1 MNILVVGCGNIAFR
15 HLQYLHKNKKI
26 IKIYLLDK
34 KISTTEKFIIK
45 FTNKKK
51 FILIK
56 NIKDIAEKKIKF
68 CILSTLSY
76 NRLKL
81 FETLER
87 NLKIKYWLIEKIL
100 ESNQSLIKKFNKS
113 KFNKNTYVNIP
124 LTISEI
130 FFEIKKI
137 LKKNSIIEISL
148 KKKNWN
154 LGSNAIHFIAF
165 VSKLTQSK
173 IKEIKLVNC
182 KLKKSKHKK
191 FDEIDGQIKV
201 NYSKNFNLLIQNQ
214 TKYNSIEFRLLNDRR
229 IIYDFNKNELRY
241 INLRK
246 VILKKI
252 IYRYNSFYTNEVF
265 KKILKRNKLNLPTA
279 SEHFSE
285 NKKYILSVNNYF
297 KKKIYLT

>member
-130 FFEIKKI
+130 F
-137 LKKNSIIEISL
+137 LK
-148 KKKNWN
+148 
-154 LGSNAIHFIAF
+154 
-165 VSKLTQSK
+165 
-173 IKEIKLVNC
+173 
-182 KLKKSKHKK
+182 
-191 FDEIDGQIKV
+191 
-201 NYSKNFNLLIQNQ
+201 
-214 TKYNSIEFRLLNDRR
+214 
-229 IIYDFNKNELRY
+229 
-241 INLRK
+241 
-246 VILKKI
+246 
-252 IYRYNSFYTNEVF
+252 
-265 KKILKRNKLNLPTA
+265 
-279 SEHFSE
+279 
-285 NKKYILSVNNYF
+285 
-297 KKKIYLT
+297 